1 MKDAKRWL
9 PGALV
14 SIALIAVILYFVDF
28 RQMAQAIRSA
38 NYIILALAMPLSLVW
53 MMVRGAVWRTL
64 LRDRA
69 SYRDV
74 LMTVGEG
81 YLLNNFL
88 PFRLGELGKA
98 FLLSRKSE
106 LQFLEILPTI
116 VIERAVDLAY
126 SAIILLVSLPFVV
139 GAEGAGQIGVIVGV
153 VVLIGLVVLYLLA
166 RNRGWALD
174 LFQKFSQRWPVLQR
188 VGGGF
193 VEPLLEGLAVL
204 TDGWVFA
211 RFLFWMTINWVVAI
225 VSYYLIMLAFYPQA
239 QPIWGF
245 FGLGI
250 AAFGNAVPSLPGA
263 IGTFEGAFGG
273 ALTILTGDQSTALA
287 AALAGRIY
295 MYLSAIIFGLLGL
308 ASEGQTLS
316 GIYQDLKDFRSKR
329 KSDEGAKDSEG
340 LNALLDESE
349 D

>member
-1 MKDAKRWL
+1 
-9 PGALV
+9 
-14 SIALIAVILYFVDF
+14 
-28 RQMAQAIRSA
+28 
-38 NYIILALAMPLSLVW
+38 
-53 MMVRGAVWRTL
+53 
-64 LRDRA
+64 
-69 SYRDV
+69 
-74 LMTVGEG
+74 
-81 YLLNNFL
+81 
-88 PFRLGELGKA
+88 LGKA

-166 RNRGWALD
+166 RNRKWALE

-204 TDGWVFA
+204 TDGWVFV
-211 RFLFWMTINWVVAI
+211 RFLFWMSVNWVVAI
-225 VSYYLIMLAFYPQA
+225 VSYYLIMLAFFPQA

-263 IGTFEGAFGG
+263 IGTYEGAFGG

-287 AALAGRIY
+287 AALAGRFY
-295 MYLSAIIFGLLGL
+295 MYLSPIVFGLIGL
-308 ASEGQTLS
+308 ASEGKTLS

-329 KSDEGAKDSEG
+329 KADEGIKDSED
-340 LNALLDESE
+340 LNTSIEETGD
-349 D
+349 